1 MLLSGTKTLLTISP
15 CAVNNGKISVDG
27 SRQKFEAM
35 INPAGY
41 EHTLRLSY
49 SKNRVLGQP
58 GTETKYDISHPEKF
72 SLKELILDAT
82 GAVRANPLDVIS
94 DPVPIK
100 DQVDLLKDVV
110 YNYQG
115 SKHEAPIVQVKWG
128 ELLFYGRVE
137 TLKLDYTLFKPSGVP
152 LRARVTLTFVEY
164 QSSEEI
170 SKEAATESPDLTH
183 LIEVK
188 AGDTLPLL
196 CYRIYQD
203 CGYYPQVA
211 KINNLTNFRDLKPG
225 IKLQFP
231 PLSGG

>member
-1 MLLSGTKTLLTISP
+1 MILSGTKALLTISP
-15 CAVNNGKISVDG
+15 CSVNDGKISIDS
-27 SRQKFEAM
+27 SRKKFEAM

-41 EHTLRLSY
+41 EHTFRLSY

-58 GTETKYDISHPEKF
+58 GTETKYDASHPEKII
-72 SLKELILDAT
+72 LKELVLDAT
-82 GAVRANPLDVIS
+82 GAVVANLSSTLS
-94 DPVPIK
+94 DPVPVKEQIE
-100 DQVDLLKDVV
+100 LLKDVV
-110 YNYQG
+110 YTYRG
-115 SKHEAPIVQVKWG
+115 TKHEAPIVQLKWG

-137 TLKLDYTLFKPSGVP
+137 SLKFDYTLFKPSGVP
-152 LRARVTLTFVEY
+152 LRAKVTLTLIEY

-196 CYRIYQD
+196 CYQIYRD
-203 CGYYPQVA
+203 CTYYIEVA

-231 PLSGG
+231 PLS